1 MDKAVALTDRNDH
14 VRSLHILLEPLLDV
28 SVHCPLSTQRVQV
41 GDTAPPCNQVRARY
55 DRRKT
60 GHLGFC

>member
-14 VRSLHILLEPLLDV
+14 VRSLHMLLEPLLDV
-28 SVHCPLSTQRVQV
+28 SVHCSLSTQRVPAAE
-41 GDTAPPCNQVRARY
+41 TAPSCNQVRARY

-60 GHLGFC
+60 GHLGFY